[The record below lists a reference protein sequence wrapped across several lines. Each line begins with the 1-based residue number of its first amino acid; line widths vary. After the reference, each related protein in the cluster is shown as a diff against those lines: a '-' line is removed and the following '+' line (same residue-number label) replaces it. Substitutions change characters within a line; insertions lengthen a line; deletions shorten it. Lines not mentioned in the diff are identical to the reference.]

1 MPPFCDSWRVTTA
14 FEPLSFPRGPS
25 MPNRFMLA
33 PLTNQ
38 QSHADGTVSD
48 DERHWLAKR
57 AEGGFGLV
65 MTAAAHVQAVGQGFP
80 GQLGVFDDRHVD
92 GLTRLAAAIG
102 AHGAVTYVQ
111 LHHAGNRAPAAVIGT
126 QPVCPSDDPSTGAR
140 ALTTAEVEQVIDDFV
155 SGAVRAQRAGF
166 HGVELHG
173 AHGYLIGQFL
183 SAGINHRTDRYG
195 GSLEGRGRLLFE
207 IIDGIRSRCGDDL
220 ALAVRLSPERF
231 GMRIDEITE
240 VYGQLVDGGKVDLI
254 DMSLWDID
262 KEPVEEGHAGRSL
275 MDLFA
280 SMPRG
285 DVRLGVAGKIHD
297 PADVQRVLDHGVD
310 VAVLGR
316 VAILHHDYP
325 NRLRHD
331 AGFTPRRPPVTAEVL
346 VGEGVS
352 ASFAGYLGAS
362 FRGFVAE

>member
-1 MPPFCDSWRVTTA
+1 MTSP
-14 FEPLSFPRGPS
+14 FEPLTFLHGPT

-38 QSHADGTVSD
+38 QSHPDGTLSE
-48 DERHWLAKR
+48 DEHHWLAMR
-57 AEGGFGLV
+57 AAGGFGLV

-80 GQLGVFDDRHVD
+80 GQLGAFDDGHVD
-92 GLTRLAAAIG
+92 GLGHLAADLA

-111 LHHAGNRAPAAVIGT
+111 LHHAGNRAPAAVIGS

-140 ALTTAEVEQVIDDFV
+140 ALSTEEVEQVIDDFV
-155 SGAVRAQRAGF
+155 SAAVRAQRAGF

-173 AHGYLIGQFL
+173 AHGYLICQFL
-183 SAGINHRTDRYG
+183 SSEINRRDDRYG
-195 GSLEGRGRLLFE
+195 GDVEGRSRMLFE
-207 IIDGIRSRCGDDL
+207 IVDGIRQRCGDSL

-240 VYGQLVDGGKVDLI
+240 VFGRLVDTGKVDLI

-275 MDLFA
+275 MQMFA
-280 SMPRG
+280 GLPRG

-297 PADVQRVLDHGVD
+297 PVDVQRVLDAGVD

-325 NRLRHD
+325 NRMRAD
-331 AGFTPRRPPVTAEVL
+331 EAFVPRRPPASPAVL
-346 VGEGVS
+346 ATEGVS
-352 ASFAGYLGAS
+352 PAFAHYLASTFK
-362 FRGFVAE
+362 GFVSE